1 MYAVIGKMRYEYT
14 KELQHLKDSVTDL
27 HPLINSLA
35 YPENLG
41 WNELIHL
48 HRFKI
53 FWANR
58 HSNGWIDQIRF
69 YVKDRRR
76 HSHLWREIY
85 PG

>member
-35 YPENLG
+35 YPESLG

-53 FWANR
+53 F
-58 HSNGWIDQIRF
+58 
-69 YVKDRRR
+69 
-76 HSHLWREIY
+76 
-85 PG
+85 